1 MKELVFAR
9 TLLPSWQRSADEVGF
24 INAATG
30 DQRTFGEHADRV
42 SRLCDAVATRLGVG
56 PTDRVAVLSVNS
68 IEYLELWHA
77 GLLGAFV
84 VNPLNLRFSP
94 DELIYVL
101 RDAETRVC
109 FVDSNFAPVIEKIRE
124 QAGLEHVVLLGTGAG
139 AADLS
144 YEDLLSGAGSRW
156 PETPEEDDL
165 CVVMYTG
172 GTTGKPKG
180 VMLDQRAEVLNQ
192 YHIAMAAPW
201 ESGDTYILSTPM
213 FHGATMLGVVG
224 ASMFGVPVVIQPMF
238 DPAGFMAA
246 CESYQCTTTVLV
258 PTMIGMIVNHP
269 EFAVERISSLKRLI
283 YGASPMP
290 KSLLT
295 KLLDLLPDTRIVQ
308 GYGMTEAATVLT
320 FFPDA
325 DLREGSRLGS
335 CGRPLPG
342 IELKIVGENGETL
355 PPGEAGEVYARGG
368 NFMQGYLKLPAE
380 TEKAMRG
387 GWYASGDVG
396 YLDDKGYL
404 FLVDRAKDM
413 IISGGENIYS
423 VEVENAIAS
432 HPEVI
437 QVAVIGIPS
446 ETWGEAVHAICVVS
460 EGSTLT
466 ADDVIAHART
476 SIGGYK
482 VPRSVDFRTEP
493 LPLSGAMKVLKK
505 DLRAPFWDGQDRG
518 IN

>member
-9 TLLPSWQRSADEVGF
+9 TLLPAWQREAGEVGF

-30 DQRTFGEHADRV
+30 EQRTFGEHADRV
-42 SRLCDAVATRLGVG
+42 SRLCDAVVTKLGIG
-56 PTDRVAVLSVNS
+56 PRDRVAVLSVNS

-77 GLLGAFV
+77 GLLGSFV

-94 DELIYVL
+94 EELIYVL
-101 RDAETRVC
+101 RDAETSVC
-109 FVDSNFAPVIEKIRE
+109 FVDSNFAPVIEKIRD
-124 QAGLEHVVLLGTGAG
+124 QAGLKHVVLIGGGAG
-139 AADLS
+139 AADLQ
-144 YEDLLSGAGSRW
+144 YEDLLADAGNRW

-192 YHIAMAAPW
+192 YHIAMSAPW

-224 ASMFGVPVVIQPMF
+224 ASMFGVPVVVQPMF

-246 CESYQCTTTVLV
+246 CEKYNATMTVLV

-269 EFAVERISSLKRLI
+269 EFAPERISSLKRLI

-290 KSLLT
+290 RALLL
-295 KLLDLLPDTRIVQ
+295 KLLEMLPNTRIIQ

-325 DLREGSRLGS
+325 DLREGSRMGS

-342 IELKIVGENGETL
+342 IELKIVDEEGNTL
-355 PPGEAGEVYARGG
+355 PVGEAGEVYARGG
-368 NFMQGYLKLPAE
+368 NFMQGYLKLPEE
-380 TEKAMRG
+380 TAKAMRD

-396 YLDDKGYL
+396 YLDEKGFL

-432 HPEVI
+432 HPEVL

-446 ETWGEAVHAICVVS
+446 EQWGETVHAICVVQ

-466 ADDVIAHART
+466 AEDVIAHART
-476 SIGGYK
+476 TIGGYK

-505 DLRAPFWDGQDRG
+505 DLRAPYWEGRDAA

>member
-9 TLLPSWQRSADEVGF
+9 TLLPAWQRGADEIGF

-30 DQRTFGEHADRV
+30 EQRTFGEHADRV
-42 SRLCDAVATRLGVG
+42 SRLCDAVSTKLGICLK
-56 PTDRVAVLSVNS
+56 DRVTVLGINS

-77 GLLGAFV
+77 GFLGAFV
-84 VNPLNLRFSP
+84 VNPLNLRFSAE
-94 DELIYVL
+94 ELIYVL
-101 RDAETRVC
+101 QDAETSVC
-109 FVDSNFAPVIEKIRE
+109 FVDSTFAPMIEKIRDA
-124 QAGLEHVVLLGTGAG
+124 AGLKHVVLMGGGEG
-139 AADLS
+139 AADLT
-144 YEDLLSGAGSRW
+144 YEDLLAGADNVW
-156 PETPEEDDL
+156 PEVPEEDDL

-192 YHIAMAAPW
+192 YHIAMTVPW
-201 ESGDTYILSTPM
+201 QPNDAYIVSTPM
-213 FHGATMLGVVG
+213 FHGASMLGVVG
-224 ASMFGVPVVIQPMF
+224 AAMFGVPVVIQPMF
-238 DPAGFMAA
+238 EPAGFMAA
-246 CESYQCTTTVLV
+246 VEKYNCTVTVLV
-258 PTMIGMIVNHP
+258 PTMIGMVVNHP
-269 EFAVERISSLKRLI
+269 EFAPERISSIKRLI

-290 KSLLT
+290 KSLLE
-295 KLLDLLPDTRIVQ
+295 KLLAMLPDTGIYQ

-320 FFPDA
+320 FFTDA
-325 DLREGSRLGS
+325 DHREGSRLGS
-335 CGRPLPG
+335 CGRALAG
-342 IELKIVGENGETL
+342 IDLKIVDEDGNDL
-355 PPGEAGEVYARGG
+355 PTGQAGEVYARGG

-380 TEKAMRG
+380 TEKAFRG

-423 VEVENAIAS
+423 VEVENAIGS

-446 ETWGEAVHAICVVS
+446 EQWGEAVHAICVVK
-460 EGSTLT
+460 EGSALT

-482 VPRSVDFRTEP
+482 VPRSVDFRIDP
-493 LPLSGAMKVLKK
+493 FPLSGAMKVLKK
-505 DLRAPFWDGQDRG
+505 DLRAPYWAGKDRA

>member
-9 TLLPSWQRSADEVGF
+9 TLLPAWQRGADEVGF

-30 DQRTFGEHADRV
+30 EQRTFGEHADRV
-42 SRLCDAVATRLGVG
+42 SRLCDAVATQLGVT
-56 PTDRVAVLSVNS
+56 PTDRVAVLGMNS
-68 IEYLELWHA
+68 MEYLELWHA
-77 GLLGAFV
+77 GFLGAFV

-94 DELIYVL
+94 EELIYVL
-101 RDAETRVC
+101 QDAESTVC
-109 FVDSNFAPVIEKIRE
+109 FVDSTFAPLISKIRDA
-124 QAGLEHVVLLGTGAG
+124 AGLKHVVLMGGG
-139 AADLS
+139 EGEADFRH
-144 YEDLLSGAGSRW
+144 EDLLAAAEPRW
-156 PETPEEDDL
+156 PEVPEEDDL

-172 GTTGKPKG
+172 GTTGRPKG

-192 YHIAMAAPW
+192 YHIAMAVPW
-201 ESGDTYILSTPM
+201 EPGDAYIISTPL

-224 ASMFGVPVVIQPMF
+224 AAMFGVPVVIQPMF
-238 DPAGFMAA
+238 EPAGFLAA
-246 CESYQCTTTVLV
+246 CEKYNCTVTVLV
-258 PTMIGMIVNHP
+258 PTMIGMVVNHP
-269 EFAVERISSLKRLI
+269 EFAPERMASLKRLI

-290 KSLLT
+290 KSLLE
-295 KLLDLLPDTRIVQ
+295 KLLTLLPGTRLYQ
-308 GYGMTEAATVLT
+308 GYGMTEAATILT
-320 FFPDA
+320 FFTDA
-325 DLREGSRLGS
+325 DHREGSRLGS
-335 CGRPLPG
+335 CGRAVPG
-342 IELKIVGENGETL
+342 TELKIVDENGNDL
-355 PPGEAGEVYARGG
+355 PPGSAGEVYARGG
-368 NFMQGYLKLPAE
+368 NFMQGYLKLPEE
-380 TEKAMRG
+380 TAKALQD

-396 YLDDKGYL
+396 YLDDQGYL

-446 ETWGEAVHAICVVS
+446 EQWGEAVHAICVVAES
-460 EGSTLT
+460 STLT
-466 ADDVIAHART
+466 ADDILTHARQ

-482 VPRSVDFRTEP
+482 VPRSVDFRTDP

-505 DLRAPFWDGQDRG
+505 DLRAPFWEGKDRA

>member
-9 TLLPSWQRSADEVGF
+9 TLLPAWQRGANEVGF

-30 DQRTFGEHADRV
+30 EQRTFGEHADRV
-42 SRLCDAVATRLGVG
+42 SRLCDAVATKLGIG
-56 PTDRVAVLSVNS
+56 PKDRVAVLGINS

-77 GLLGAFV
+77 GFLGAFV

-94 DELIYVL
+94 EELIYVL
-101 RDAETRVC
+101 QDAETSVC
-109 FVDSNFAPVIEKIRE
+109 FVDSTFAPLIEKIRDA
-124 QAGLEHVVLLGTGAG
+124 AGLKHVVLMGGGEG
-139 AADLS
+139 AADLR
-144 YEDLLSGAGSRW
+144 YEDLLADAGNRW
-156 PETPEEDDL
+156 PEEPEEDDL

-172 GTTGKPKG
+172 GTTGRPKG

-192 YHIAMAAPW
+192 YHIAMAVPW
-201 ESGDTYILSTPM
+201 ERGDTYIASTPM

-224 ASMFGVPVVIQPMF
+224 AAMFGVPVVIQPMF

-246 CESYQCTTTVLV
+246 CEKYNCTTTVLV

-269 EFAVERISSLKRLI
+269 EFAPERISSLKRLI

-290 KSLLT
+290 KSLLE
-295 KLLDLLPDTRIVQ
+295 KILAMFPDMRIFQ

-320 FFPDA
+320 FFTDA
-325 DLREGSRLGS
+325 DHREGSRLGS
-335 CGRPLPG
+335 CGRALAG
-342 IELKIVGENGETL
+342 IELKIVDEDGNVL
-355 PPGEAGEVYARGG
+355 PNGEAGEVYARGG
-368 NFMQGYLKLPAE
+368 NYMQGYLKLPEE
-380 TEKAMRG
+380 TAKAFQD

-396 YLDDKGYL
+396 YLDDAGYL

-446 ETWGEAVHAICVVS
+446 EQWGEAVHAICVVK

-466 ADDVIAHART
+466 ADDVIAPRAAARSAATRCPARWT
-476 SIGGYK
+476 SG
-482 VPRSVDFRTEP
+482 PSRSRCP
-493 LPLSGAMKVLKK
+493 G
-505 DLRAPFWDGQDRG
+505 R
-518 IN
+518 

>member
-1 MKELVFAR
+1 MKELVFPR
-9 TLLPSWQRSADEVGF
+9 TLLPTWQARADEVGF

-30 DQRTFGEHADRV
+30 EQRTFGEHADRV
-42 SRLCDAVATRLGVG
+42 SRLCDAVATKLGIG
-56 PTDRVAVLSVNS
+56 PKDRVAVLSVNS
-68 IEYLELWHA
+68 MEYLELWHA
-77 GLLGAFV
+77 GFLGAFV

-94 DELIYVL
+94 EELIYVL
-101 RDAETRVC
+101 KDAETSVC
-109 FVDSNFAPVIEKIRE
+109 FVDSTFAPLIEKIRE
-124 QAGLEHVVLLGTGAG
+124 QAGLKHVVLIGGGDG
-139 AADLS
+139 AADLR
-144 YEDLLSGAGSRW
+144 YEELLADAGTRW
-156 PETPEEDDL
+156 PEVPEEDDL

-192 YHIAMAAPW
+192 YHIAMSIPW
-201 ESGDTYILSTPM
+201 EPGDTYIISTPM

-224 ASMFGVPVVIQPMF
+224 AAMFGVPVVIQPMF
-238 DPAGFMAA
+238 EPGGFLAA
-246 CESYQCTTTVLV
+246 CEKYNCTVTVLV
-258 PTMIGMIVNHP
+258 PTMIGMVVNHP
-269 EFAVERISSLKRLI
+269 EFAPERISSLKRLV

-290 KSLLT
+290 KALLE
-295 KLLDLLPDTRIVQ
+295 KLLAMLPDTRIIQ

-320 FFPDA
+320 FFGDA
-325 DLREGSRLGS
+325 EHREGSRLGS

-342 IELKIVGENGETL
+342 IEIKIVDEDGTEL
-355 PPGEAGEVYARGG
+355 PPGQAGEVYARGG
-368 NFMQGYLKLPAE
+368 NFMQGYLKLPEE
-380 TEKAMRG
+380 TAKAFRD

-396 YLDDKGYL
+396 YVDDKGYL

-437 QVAVIGIPS
+437 QVAVIGIPD
-446 ETWGEAVHAICVVS
+446 ETWGEAVHAICVVK

-466 ADDVIAHART
+466 SEDVIAHARA

-505 DLRAPFWDGQDRG
+505 DLRAPYWEGKDRG

>member
-1 MKELVFAR
+1 MKELVFSR
-9 TLLPSWQRSADEVGF
+9 TLLPVWQRQADEIGF

-30 DQRTFGEHADRV
+30 EQRTFGEHADRV
-42 SRLCDAVATRLGVG
+42 SRLCDAVATKLGVT
-56 PTDRVAVLSVNS
+56 PKDRVAVLSINS

-77 GLLGAFV
+77 GFLGAFV
-84 VNPLNLRFSP
+84 VNPLNLRFSAE
-94 DELIYVL
+94 ELIYVL
-101 RDAETRVC
+101 QDAESTVC
-109 FVDSNFAPVIEKIRE
+109 FVDATFAPMIEKIRD
-124 QAGLEHVVLLGTGAG
+124 QAGLKHVVLIGGGEG
-139 AADLS
+139 AADMR
-144 YEDLLSGAGSRW
+144 YEDLLADAGQRW
-156 PETPEEDDL
+156 PAEPEEDDL

-192 YHIAMAAPW
+192 YHIAMSVPW
-201 ESGDTYILSTPM
+201 EPGDTYIISTPM

-224 ASMFGVPVVIQPMF
+224 AAMFGVPVVIQPMF
-238 DPAGFMAA
+238 EPGGFMAA
-246 CESYQCTTTVLV
+246 CETYNCTVTVLV
-258 PTMIGMIVNHP
+258 PTMIGMVVNHP
-269 EFAVERISSLKRLI
+269 EFAPERISSLKRLI

-290 KSLLT
+290 KALLQ
-295 KLLDLLPDTRIVQ
+295 KILELFPQMRIIQ

-320 FFPDA
+320 FFHDA
-325 DLREGSRLGS
+325 DHREGSRLGS
-335 CGRPLPG
+335 CGRALAG
-342 IELKIVGENGETL
+342 IELKIVGEDGNDL
-355 PPGEAGEVYARGG
+355 PAGQAGEVYARGG
-368 NFMQGYLKLPAE
+368 NYMQGYLKLPEE
-380 TEKAMRG
+380 TAKAFRD

-437 QVAVIGIPS
+437 QVAVIGIPD
-446 ETWGEAVHAICVVS
+446 ETWGEAVHAICVVR

-466 ADDVIAHART
+466 AEDVIAHART

-482 VPRSVDFRTEP
+482 VPRSVDFRTDP

-505 DLRAPFWDGQDRG
+505 DLRAPYWEGQDRG

>member
-9 TLLPSWQRSADEVGF
+9 TLLPAWQRGADEIGF

-30 DQRTFGEHADRV
+30 EQHTFGEHADRV
-42 SRLCDAVATRLGVG
+42 SRLCDAVATKLGIG
-56 PTDRVAVLSVNS
+56 PQDRVAVLGINS

-77 GLLGAFV
+77 GFLGAFV

-94 DELIYVL
+94 EELIYVL
-101 RDAETRVC
+101 RDAETTVC
-109 FVDSNFAPVIEKIRE
+109 FVDATFAPLIEKIRDA
-124 QAGLEHVVLLGTGAG
+124 AGLKQVVLMGGGDG
-139 AADLS
+139 AADLR
-144 YEDLLSGAGSRW
+144 YEDLLADAANRW

-172 GTTGKPKG
+172 GTTGRPKG

-192 YHIAMAAPW
+192 YHIAMAVPW
-201 ESGDTYILSTPM
+201 ESGDTYIISTPM

-224 ASMFGVPVVIQPMF
+224 AAMFGVPVVIQPMF
-238 DPAGFMAA
+238 EPAGFMAA
-246 CESYQCTTTVLV
+246 CEKYTCTTTVLV
-258 PTMIGMIVNHP
+258 PTMIGMVVNHP
-269 EFAVERISSLKRLI
+269 EFRPERIASIKRLI

-290 KSLLT
+290 KSLLE
-295 KLLDLLPDTRIVQ
+295 KILAMFPDMRIIQ

-320 FFPDA
+320 FFTDA
-325 DLREGSRLGS
+325 DHREGSRLGS
-335 CGRPLPG
+335 CGRAVAG
-342 IELKIVGENGETL
+342 AELKIVDEDGNTL
-355 PPGEAGEVYARGG
+355 PTGEAGEVYARAG

-380 TEKAMRG
+380 TAKAFQD

-446 ETWGEAVHAICVVS
+446 EQWGEAVHAICVVK
-460 EGSTLT
+460 EGSALT
-466 ADDVIAHART
+466 ANDVIAHARA

-482 VPRSVDFRTEP
+482 VPRSVDFRTDP

-505 DLRAPFWDGQDRG
+505 DLRAPFWEGKDRG

>member
-1 MKELVFAR
+1 MKELVFPR
-9 TLLPSWQRSADEVGF
+9 TLLPTWEARADDVGF
-24 INAATG
+24 VNAATG
-30 DQRTFGEHADRV
+30 EQRTFGEHADRV
-42 SRLCDAVATRLGVG
+42 SRLCDAVATKLGIG
-56 PTDRVAVLSVNS
+56 PEHRVAVLGINS
-68 IEYLELWHA
+68 MEYLELWHA

-94 DELIYVL
+94 EELIYVL
-101 RDAETRVC
+101 KDAESTVC
-109 FVDSNFAPVIEKIRE
+109 FVDSTFAPLIEKIRA
-124 QAGLEHVVLLGTGAG
+124 QAGLQHVVLMGDGAG
-139 AADLS
+139 AADLR
-144 YEDLLSGAGSRW
+144 YEDLLADAGHRW
-156 PETPEEDDL
+156 PEVPEEDDL

-192 YHIAMAAPW
+192 YHIAMGAPW
-201 ESGDTYILSTPM
+201 EPGDTYLISTPM

-224 ASMFGVPVVIQPMF
+224 AAMFGVPVVIQPMF
-238 DPAGFMAA
+238 EPGGFLDA
-246 CESYQCTTTVLV
+246 CEKYHCTTTVLV
-258 PTMIGMIVNHP
+258 PTMIGMVVNHP
-269 EFAVERISSLKRLI
+269 DFAPDRISSLKRLI

-290 KSLLT
+290 TALLE
-295 KLLDLLPDTRIVQ
+295 KLLALLPETRIFQ

-320 FFPDA
+320 FFSDA
-325 DLREGSRLGS
+325 DHREGSRLGS
-335 CGRPLPG
+335 CGRALPG
-342 IELKIVGENGETL
+342 IEIKIVDEEGNDL
-355 PPGEAGEVYARGG
+355 PAGQPGEVYARGG
-368 NFMQGYLKLPAE
+368 NFMQGYLKLPEE
-380 TEKAMRG
+380 TAKAFRG
-387 GWYASGDVG
+387 GWYASGDIG

-432 HPEVI
+432 HPDVL
-437 QVAVIGIPS
+437 QVAVIGIPD
-446 ETWGEAVHAICVVS
+446 ETWGEAVHAICVVQ
-460 EGSTLT
+460 EGSTPT

-482 VPRSVDFRTEP
+482 VPRSVAFRTEP

-505 DLRAPFWDGQDRG
+505 DLRAPYWEGKERA